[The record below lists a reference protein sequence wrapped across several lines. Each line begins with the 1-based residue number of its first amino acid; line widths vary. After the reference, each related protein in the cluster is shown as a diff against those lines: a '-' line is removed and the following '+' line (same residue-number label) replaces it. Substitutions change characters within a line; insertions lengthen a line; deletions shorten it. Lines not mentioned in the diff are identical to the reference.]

1 MLVHSSLVVP
11 FLVLIVI
18 AVLIHPPV
26 LIPDNLH
33 RWLARSTPK
42 LHITSLPASLPVVAH
57 QAHSIA
63 HRQQPAQAQAF
74 HSPASPSASTP
85 LRNFRALQPSPKFYE
100 NPSLS
105 APGSP
110 TPSSH
115 ALRHTP
121 VHREGLSS
129 FASRSANHRS
139 LDKGS
144 SSRSR
149 IHSQVLS
156 DSDSDSDEA
165 LTVPEFP
172 SPEKHVTASDNPGG
186 RLSTAHRH
194 KHYHS
199 ALLFALEEAL
209 RSPYSFTPD
218 LVEEEARLTEPYG
231 IQIPLPEN
239 PHTSVSV
246 AVPEAKPVFRAHRRV
261 KSQPLVPPSASR
273 SAFIR
278 QTPKPPTAVETMSSR
293 HKTTVSSSTA
303 PAVSAFA
310 AAAGIKS
317 PTQIMKERQDRERRR
332 AEQKEQD
339 SIMRDQEKRRPGPSS
354 QAPPNSSGSGKRQST
369 SQSKSSFPH
378 AFERW
383 EALSAQW
390 EGVTRHWIRR
400 LEMNGTMLETDPL
413 SKTLSRQ
420 VTDLS
425 AAGANLFHAVVEL
438 QRLRASSERKFQR
451 WFFETRGELERIQE
465 EKAQLEAALR
475 DEQNARREKAVQ
487 AQNTETVNILQRQL
501 AEMKKELTISKEE
514 ARRAWEELGRRE
526 QEERERTFSL
536 QNGQPTIV
544 GGVQVVPMSAGNSRR
559 GHMSQAQA
567 QQQQQQHEQ
576 VTGSY
581 TPPHQPPATTAA
593 ANPEYSVEADSHYH
607 SGYVLDA
614 AGNRLLDSRGRP
626 IPYETSGSPL
636 SHPDMDD
643 YNLPSSSR
651 THQDSSQSQQQYQAM
666 TSATMGS
673 SSAMMQ
679 PSASPASSSAPQTS
693 TSQSVSAADNPYSGA
708 SWDIPTTHH
717 HLTRLSDVLE
727 EEESR
732 TTASQISR
740 ILLGR
745 LDNILWQLDTF
756 FALHAILHQI
766 IAYKLLVE
774 AVLVTSNLIL
784 VGWPKAGR
792 IRCQNLV
799 SQHDLICFLIQ
810 SKLKLGVGND
820 DAALKRILCSGRVQR
835 QSQLLDALGVLF
847 APDQCS
853 NLAGVDVLVL
863 LALLGLGGGRKQRL
877 RKLLALL
884 HPSRHGNAVHRAF
897 GLVLGP
903 CTTANVAAHNGLNR
917 EDLQAAH
924 CHAAV

>member
-1 MLVHSSLVVP
+1 MDSRYYHGMAAAENNRAQARPQAKRAVILLPFLFCRFRVSSSLLLEKPRLP
-11 FLVLIVI
+11 FFFGSLSFSLFRESARQINTKTPYNLSSRLI
-18 AVLIHPPV
+18 ACRGAPGP
-26 LIPDNLH
+26 LH
-33 RWLARSTPK
+33 C
-42 LHITSLPASLPVVAH
+42 TSPA
-57 QAHSIA
+57 
-63 HRQQPAQAQAF
+63 
-74 HSPASPSASTP
+74 ASPSPSLPLASFAFRFYP

-172 SPEKHVTASDNPGG
+172 SPEKHVTASDNLGG

-339 SIMRDQEKRRPGPSS
+339 SIMRDQEKRRRAAAEHELRLQEEARRRSAERKATTASATTTTAAAAAGGATYQSPNSHTKSYMSASAAQPTTPRSRIAQNPATTNVNMDASPEAGPSS

-581 TPPHQPPATTAA
+581 TPPHQPPAATAA

-740 ILLGR
+740 
-745 LDNILWQLDTF
+745 
-756 FALHAILHQI
+756 
-766 IAYKLLVE
+766 
-774 AVLVTSNLIL
+774 S
-784 VGWPKAGR
+784 
-792 IRCQNLV
+792 
-799 SQHDLICFLIQ
+799 
-810 SKLKLGVGND
+810 
-820 DAALKRILCSGRVQR
+820 
-835 QSQLLDALGVLF
+835 
-847 APDQCS
+847 
-853 NLAGVDVLVL
+853 
-863 LALLGLGGGRKQRL
+863 
-877 RKLLALL
+877 
-884 HPSRHGNAVHRAF
+884 
-897 GLVLGP
+897 
-903 CTTANVAAHNGLNR
+903 
-917 EDLQAAH
+917 
-924 CHAAV
+924 

>member
-1 MLVHSSLVVP
+1 MSLATR
-11 FLVLIVI
+11 LTTR
-18 AVLIHPPV
+18 HPLEQDTTGISRCLRLPEPEARTEII
-26 LIPDNLH
+26 LSDQSQ
-33 RWLARSTPK
+33 LARSTPK

-74 HSPASPSASTP
+74 NSPASPSASTP
-85 LRNFRALQPSPKFYE
+85 LRNFRTLQPSPKFYE
-100 NPSLS
+100 NSSLS
-105 APGSP
+105 VPGSP

-144 SSRSR
+144 SSCSR

-172 SPEKHVTASDNPGG
+172 SPDKHVTASDNLGG

-194 KHYHS
+194 KHYRS

-218 LVEEEARLTEPYG
+218 PVEEEARLTEPYG

-246 AVPEAKPVFRAHRRV
+246 VVPEAKPVFRAHRRV

-278 QTPKPPTAVETMSSR
+278 QTPKPLTAVETMSSR

-339 SIMRDQEKRRPGPSS
+339 SMMRDQEKRRRSTAEHELRLQEEARRRSAERKATTASATAAAGGATYQSPNSHTKSYMSASAAQPATPRSRIAQNPATTNINMDASPDAGPSS

-413 SKTLSRQ
+413 SKTYSRQ

-475 DEQNARREKAVQ
+475 DEQNARREKATQ

-559 GHMSQAQA
+559 GHMTQAQA
-567 QQQQQQHEQ
+567 QQQQQNEQ

-581 TPPHQPPATTAA
+581 TPPHQPPTATAA
-593 ANPEYSVEADSHYH
+593 ANPEYPVEADSHYH

-614 AGNRLLDSRGRP
+614 AGNRLLDSQGQP

-679 PSASPASSSAPQTS
+679 PSASPASFSAPQTS
-693 TSQSVSAADNPYSGA
+693 TSQPVSTADNPYSGA

-740 ILLGR
+740 
-745 LDNILWQLDTF
+745 
-756 FALHAILHQI
+756 
-766 IAYKLLVE
+766 
-774 AVLVTSNLIL
+774 S
-784 VGWPKAGR
+784 
-792 IRCQNLV
+792 
-799 SQHDLICFLIQ
+799 
-810 SKLKLGVGND
+810 
-820 DAALKRILCSGRVQR
+820 
-835 QSQLLDALGVLF
+835 
-847 APDQCS
+847 
-853 NLAGVDVLVL
+853 
-863 LALLGLGGGRKQRL
+863 
-877 RKLLALL
+877 
-884 HPSRHGNAVHRAF
+884 
-897 GLVLGP
+897 
-903 CTTANVAAHNGLNR
+903 
-917 EDLQAAH
+917 
-924 CHAAV
+924 